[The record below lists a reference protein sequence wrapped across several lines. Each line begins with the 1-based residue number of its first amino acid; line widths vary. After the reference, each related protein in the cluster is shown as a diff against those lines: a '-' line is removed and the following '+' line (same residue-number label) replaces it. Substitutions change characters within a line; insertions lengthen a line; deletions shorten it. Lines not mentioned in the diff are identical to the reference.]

1 MIMFKAC
8 PKCKGDLY
16 LNRDMYGK
24 YVNCFQCGYLKDVT
38 SEAEISRR
46 EPVPAAEERKAA

>member
-1 MIMFKAC
+1 MIKFKAC

-24 YVNCFQCGYLKDVT
+24 YLNCFQCGYLKDLT
-38 SEAEISRR
+38 SEEEISLL
-46 EPVPAAEERKAA
+46 EPVTAVEERKAA

>member
-24 YVNCFQCGYLKDVT
+24 YVNCFQCGYLKDLT
-38 SEAEISRR
+38 SEEEISLR
-46 EPVPAAEERKAA
+46 ELVTAVEERKAA

>member
-24 YVNCFQCGYLKDVT
+24 YVNCFQCGYLKDLT
-38 SEAEISRR
+38 SEEEIFLR
-46 EPVPAAEERKAA
+46 ELVTAVEERKAA